1 MAVKKT
7 MDKDKYIQQEFLSI
21 THSST
26 KALLPY
32 GALFLLLL
40 SGLDYFVT
48 PENFMKF
55 FLYRFIA
62 SLSIMLLFF
71 AIKLKKTLDKN
82 YQNVITVVA
91 TLIPAIMVEA
101 MILSFGGHQSTYY
114 AGMIVVITFI
124 LGFLTISFKMT
135 VFVDSLVYFVYIVP
149 ILLFDKITNSRIFI
163 NNNLFLLA
171 TVLGSL
177 GWRYYSQKLL
187 YNNLSLQ
194 YDLEQQ
200 KKQLE
205 VNSSQLKD
213 MVEERTKELHESEQ
227 WHRSL
232 FENATDGIIVLD
244 RNGIIV
250 NANDK
255 ACEMHGFSR
264 EAMMGTHIRLLQGD
278 ENRDKMLERMR
289 RILDGESLV
298 YESMH
303 NKKDGSPIY
312 VEISSK
318 AITIGNAVYLQSF
331 YRDITEKKKMQQHL
345 FQSQKMDSIGV
356 LAGGIAHDF
365 NNILT
370 AIMGHTGIIR
380 RDFSLNEK
388 SVRSLTVIEDASRR
402 AGRMVT
408 KLLGFARK
416 SKYEL
421 TPINLNDVVYDT
433 VKLLEQVID
442 KRINLSVELDN
453 RLPTVQGDANQMEQ
467 VIMNFIV
474 NARDAMPNGGSIMI
488 RTAAKTVVKG
498 MLDVPP
504 YVQSGDYV
512 LLSVSDTGM
521 GIPEDIVNK
530 IFEPFFTTKEQ
541 GKGTG
546 LGLSMVYGAVK
557 DHLGYLSVQSTV
569 GVGSVFAVYLPA
581 VPAAAAAGAKTTSS
595 ATKGKETLLV
605 VDDEEDVLDIMRE
618 ALEEHGYKVFATS
631 DSTVALDI
639 YRRIFHETALVITDV
654 VMPRMDGTELIRQIK
669 KINPAVKVLAVSG
682 YSKYVAEKEEIR
694 EIEGFLQKPFES
706 YYLLSVVRR
715 ILDARTKSIIAT
727 L

>member
-1 MAVKKT
+1 
-7 MDKDKYIQQEFLSI
+7 MDKDEYIKSNIVYLLHYWSNTAIAFGSIVIISLS
-21 THSST
+21 
-26 KALLPY
+26 
-32 GALFLLLL
+32 F
-40 SGLDYFVT
+40 LDYLVT
-48 PENFMKF
+48 PSNFKT
-55 FLYRFIA
+55 FLVYRIIA
-62 SLSIMLLFF
+62 TVAILLVYVMNRKIVSQRRHHLSTIL
-71 AIKLKKTLDKN
+71 A
-82 YQNVITVVA
+82 A
-91 TLIPAIMVEA
+91 LIVST
-101 MILSFGGHQSTYY
+101 MIAGMIAKFGGHQSPYF
-114 AGMIVVITFI
+114 AGMILAAIFGI
-124 LGFLTISFKMT
+124 GLIPLSLTTSVGVAVMIYA
-135 VFVDSLVYFVYIVP
+135 LYLVP
-149 ILLFDKITNSRIFI
+149 ILSYDRITNVPYFINANIFI
-163 NNNLFLLA
+163 LYCIFGLIFL
-171 TVLGSL
+171 
-177 GWRYYSQKLL
+177 RYMMHKRYVRE
-187 YNNLSLQ
+187 LSLQ

-205 VNSSQLKD
+205 AYSFQLKD

-264 EAMMGTHIRLLQGD
+264 DALIGTHIGLLERD
-278 ENRDKMLERMR
+278 ENREKMSERMR
-289 RILDGESLV
+289 RIFDGESLV
-298 YESMH
+298 FEAKH
-303 NKKDGSPIY
+303 NKKDGSPIH

-345 FQSQKMDSIGV
+345 FQSQKMESIGV

-370 AIMGHTGIIR
+370 AVMGHTGIIR
-380 RDFSLNEK
+380 RDPSLNEK

-453 RLPTVQGDANQMEQ
+453 RLPAVQGDANQMEQ

-569 GVGSVFAVYLPA
+569 GVGSVFTVYLPA
-581 VPAAAAAGAKTTSS
+581 VPAAVAAGAKTTSS

-618 ALEEHGYKVFATS
+618 TLEEHGYKVFAVN

-654 VMPRMDGTELIRQIK
+654 VMPRMDGAELIRQIK
-669 KINPAVKVLAVSG
+669 KINPAVKILAVSG